1 VTRVYREAIDTLFK
15 NDVYEYQDKWLDEL
29 EKISHRGY
37 CTGFFFGSPGANG
50 QNVSSGDGYVR
61 THKILGLFD
70 RPKDGKFAE
79 VLVKNKIEVGSD
91 VEIMGKNTN
100 QDFVQNIKEMFNQ
113 EMEPIKEAHP
123 GQRIYVV
130 PERPVE
136 KYFMIREKIQD

>member
-1 VTRVYREAIDTLFK
+1 M
-15 NDVYEYQDKWLDEL
+15 
-29 EKISHRGY
+29 
-37 CTGFFFGSPGANG
+37 
-50 QNVSSGDGYVR
+50 
-61 THKILGLFD
+61 
-70 RPKDGKFAE
+70 
-79 VLVKNKIEVGSD
+79 VKNKIEVGSN

-136 KYFMIREKIQD
+136 KYFMIRKRM

>member
-1 VTRVYREAIDTLFK
+1 MGVFLSINVNVVKKHHVNRGDPSIVTLLGK
-15 NDVYEYQDKWLDEL
+15 M
-29 EKISHRGY
+29 
-37 CTGFFFGSPGANG
+37 GAG
-50 QNVSSGDGYVR
+50 R
-61 THKILGLFD
+61 
-70 RPKDGKFAE
+70 
-79 VLVKNKIEVGSD
+79 D